1 MQKFECM
8 KIKDTM
14 RVPYLDTW
22 ERTIWYELLIR
33 CGVMC
38 EAGSERV
45 KFVSIDDDDL
55 ENLKEDFKVLKHD
68 YSQSEW
74 GIVEMKLENLEAEIR
89 KSTFKRVMFLLV

>member
-1 MQKFECM
+1 MLKFECM
-8 KIKDTM
+8 KIKETM

-33 CGVMC
+33 SGVLC
-38 EAGSERV
+38 EAGTDRT
-45 KFVSIDDDDL
+45 KFVSIDEDDL
-55 ENLKEDFKVLKHD
+55 ESIKEDYHVLKHD

-74 GIVEMKLENLEAEIR
+74 AIVEMKLENLEQEIQ